1 MDVGQNITARDGSW
15 SFKGKNIAEN
25 FVSHVSLSVPFY
37 YEGQELA
44 CDISEHFIRP
54 NNIHY
59 EIGSS
64 TGELTKKLAE
74 RHSHKENSKIIGI
87 EIEPEMVKK
96 AKIHCSDIAN
106 VSFQEAD
113 IINYDFQPTD
123 FIVSYYC
130 IQFIKPSVRQQV
142 INKIFD
148 SLNWGGAFLLFEK
161 VRAPDAR
168 FQDIYNDWYNTY
180 KLSKGYSPDSILAKT
195 QSLRTVLEP
204 FSTQGNIDML
214 RRAGFVDITS
224 VFKFMCFEGF
234 LVIK

>member
-1 MDVGQNITARDGSW
+1 M
-15 SFKGKNIAEN
+15 
-25 FVSHVSLSVPFY
+25 
-37 YEGQELA
+37 
-44 CDISEHFIRP
+44 
-54 NNIHY
+54 
-59 EIGSS
+59 
-64 TGELTKKLAE
+64 
-74 RHSHKENSKIIGI
+74 
-87 EIEPEMVKK
+87 
-96 AKIHCSDIAN
+96 
-106 VSFQEAD
+106 
-113 IINYDFQPTD
+113 
-123 FIVSYYC
+123 
-130 IQFIKPSVRQQV
+130 
-142 INKIFD
+142 
-148 SLNWGGAFLLFEK
+148 NWGGAFLLFEK